1 MIVFRVSLR
10 YNPIIGGA
18 FLMAYGTNALSV
30 RIADELTE
38 WIAAG
43 QFRPGDKLPNE
54 LDLSERLHVS
64 RTTLR
69 EALRILSTRG
79 LVEVRRGIG
88 TFVTQ
93 SRSIHADY
101 DLLRIR
107 DTNVSTKDLY
117 EMRLMFEPQ
126 AAYYA
131 ALRAGDE
138 ELEAIF
144 RYGALNER
152 NIRKKDPQWDDT
164 EQKFHNSIASATHNP
179 FITALLPIFNRAI
192 HHGILLANEAP
203 QVAEMTL
210 HDHRVLMQYLKD
222 RNPEGAKA
230 AMYLHIINTMREFS
244 IELD

>member
-1 MIVFRVSLR
+1 MPR
-10 YNPIIGGA
+10 GA
-18 FLMAYGTNALSV
+18 SALSV
-30 RIADELTE
+30 RIADNLAEMITD
-38 WIAAG
+38 G
-43 QFRPGDKLPNE
+43 RYRPGDKLPSEPE
-54 LDLSERLHVS
+54 LAAELHVS

-88 TFVTQ
+88 TFVTE

-101 DLLRIR
+101 DVLKIQ
-107 DTNVSTKDLY
+107 DTNVNVKDLY

-131 ALRAGDE
+131 CLRASDE
-138 ELEAIF
+138 ELATIF
-144 RYGALNER
+144 RYGELNER
-152 NIRKKDPQWDDT
+152 MIRHQDPQWDET

-192 HHGILLANEAP
+192 HHGIILASQSP

-222 RNPEGAKA
+222 RNPEGAKT
-230 AMYLHIINTMREFS
+230 AMVLHIINTMRAFS
-244 IELD
+244 IPLD

>member
-1 MIVFRVSLR
+1 MS
-10 YNPIIGGA
+10 
-18 FLMAYGTNALSV
+18 YGTNALPV
-30 RIADELTE
+30 RIADRLAERITRGEFL
-38 WIAAG
+38 
-43 QFRPGDKLPNE
+43 PGDKLPNE
-54 LDLSERLHVS
+54 LELSESLQVS

-79 LVEVRRGIG
+79 LVEARRGIG
-88 TFVTQ
+88 TFVTE
-93 SRSIHADY
+93 SRSIHGDY
-101 DLLRIR
+101 DLLKIQ
-107 DTNVSTKDLY
+107 DTNVNTKDLY

-131 ALRAGDE
+131 CLRASDE
-138 ELEAIF
+138 ELLTIF
-144 RYGALNER
+144 RYGEQNER
-152 NIRKKDPQWDDT
+152 MIRNKDPLWDDT

-192 HHGILLANEAP
+192 HHGILLASQAP

-222 RNPEGAKA
+222 RNPEGAKT
-230 AMYLHIINTMREFS
+230 AMYLHIINTMRAFS

>member
-1 MIVFRVSLR
+1 MS
-10 YNPIIGGA
+10 
-18 FLMAYGTNALSV
+18 YGTNALSV
-30 RIADELTE
+30 RIADRLAET
-38 WIAAG
+38 IAG
-43 QFRPGDKLPNE
+43 GKYRPGDKLPSEPE
-54 LDLSERLHVS
+54 LAAELNVS

-69 EALRILSTRG
+69 EALRILTTRG

-101 DLLRIR
+101 DVLKIQ
-107 DTNVSTKDLY
+107 DTNVNVKDLY

-131 ALRAGDE
+131 CLRASDDE
-138 ELEAIF
+138 LNTIF
-144 RYGALNER
+144 RYGELNER
-152 NIRKKDPQWDDT
+152 MIRHQDQQWDET

-192 HHGILLANEAP
+192 HHGIILASQSP

-222 RNPEGAKA
+222 RNPEGAKT
-230 AMYLHIINTMREFS
+230 AMYLHIINTMRAFS